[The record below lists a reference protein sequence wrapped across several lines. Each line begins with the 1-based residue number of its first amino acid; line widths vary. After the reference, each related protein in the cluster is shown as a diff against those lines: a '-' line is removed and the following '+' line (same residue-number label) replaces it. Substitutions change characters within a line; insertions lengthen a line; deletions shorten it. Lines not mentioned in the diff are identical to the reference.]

1 MPKKSNINE
10 FIIKAKKIHE
20 NKYDYRDSIYINNKT
35 HMTIICKTHGKFL
48 QTANDH
54 LAGKGCSKC
63 VKTIYNLSS
72 FICKSSEVHLNKY
85 DYSKSIYTSN
95 NIPLIIICP
104 FHGEFNQLP
113 SHHTRGSGCSSCA
126 KNSQNN
132 FENIFISYLKNKKLH
147 LELNYRPKW
156 LDRKE
161 LDIYIP
167 SLNLAIECNG
177 SVYHH
182 SSLNVRPFLDNTYKH
197 PKYHLDKYDLCKEN
211 GIDLIHIFEFEDLD
225 KWLNNLDMLINDREI
240 IISFENIKRN
250 ISISNNLLDFYGKTI
265 FDPQYS

>member
-20 NKYDYRDSIYINNKT
+20 NKYDY
-35 HMTIICKTHGKFL
+35 
-48 QTANDH
+48 
-54 LAGKGCSKC
+54 
-63 VKTIYNLSS
+63 
-72 FICKSSEVHLNKY
+72 
-85 DYSKSIYTSN
+85 SKSIYKSN

-225 KWLNNLDMLINDREI
+225 KWKLILNDIILAPSKFSIN
-240 IISFENIKRN
+240 FENSFRSVSLHNKN
-250 ISISNNLLDFYGKTI
+250 LDFYGLSIISTLT
-265 FDPQYS
+265 DN